1 MGISGPNNTIGRS
14 GTMETVSFFLVFL
27 AILVIGAAA
36 FVGSRFLGSGSGRW
50 ASLEDPAP
58 NLPPVLLPEDP
69 APSDVDRV
77 RFSPGLRGY
86 RMDQVDQVLD
96 RLRDQLALKD
106 EEIRRLRKAAS
117 SEQVPGGEHE

>member
-14 GTMETVSFFLVFL
+14 GTMETVSFFFVFL

-36 FVGSRFLGSGSGRW
+36 FVGSRILSGGGGRW
-50 ASLEDPAP
+50 AS

-69 APSDVDRV
+69 GPSDVDRI

-117 SEQVPGGEHE
+117 SEQVSGGEHE